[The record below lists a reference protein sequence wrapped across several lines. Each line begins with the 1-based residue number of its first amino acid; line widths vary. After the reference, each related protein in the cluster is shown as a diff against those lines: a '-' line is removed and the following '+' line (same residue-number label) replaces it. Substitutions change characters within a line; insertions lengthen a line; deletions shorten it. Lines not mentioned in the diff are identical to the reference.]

1 MPLHAANYAQVLLYF
16 FITTYLKLF
25 YKKNLSGAQ
34 TERTNKAKLHLLNF
48 RLCSNTVKQAVRTMT
63 NNFL

>member
-1 MPLHAANYAQVLLYF
+1 MF
-16 FITTYLKLF
+16 LKLF

-34 TERTNKAKLHLLNF
+34 TEMTNKAKLHLLNF
-48 RLCSNTVKQAVRTMT
+48 RLCNSKVKQAVQTMT